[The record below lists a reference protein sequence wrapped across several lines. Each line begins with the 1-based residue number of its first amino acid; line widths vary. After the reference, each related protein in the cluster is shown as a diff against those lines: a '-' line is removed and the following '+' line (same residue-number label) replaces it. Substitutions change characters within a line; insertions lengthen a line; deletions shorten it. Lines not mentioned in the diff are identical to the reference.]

1 MERATFGAVAN
12 DPDPSLELTT
22 IRGVTRTI
30 DDWTTSF
37 HLALVILPGR
47 PEGAAYLRV
56 GRRIANVLGG
66 SDCRPAFMVVG
77 AERSARRV
85 LGDAADSYL
94 CFLDP
99 EGAAVKGLGVARLPA
114 FIHVRLDTTVASAA
128 EGWDPD
134 AWDDAVGRLA
144 KEMAWTKPL
153 IPAPGDPPPFSGWS
167 T

>member
-1 MERATFGAVAN
+1 MAT
-12 DPDPSLELTT
+12 DPDPGLELTT
-22 IRGVTRTI
+22 RRGVTRTI

-47 PEGAAYLRV
+47 PEGAAWVRV
-56 GRRIANVLGG
+56 GKRIAEVLGG
-66 SDCRPAFMVVG
+66 SDCRPAFLVTG
-77 AERSARRV
+77 NERSARRV
-85 LGDAADSYL
+85 LGDTADSYL

-99 EGAAVKGLGVARLPA
+99 EGAAVKGLGVAKVPA
-114 FIHVRLDTTVASAA
+114 FLYVRLDTTVGSAA

-134 AWDDAVGRLA
+134 AWDDAVALLA

-153 IPAPGDPPPFSGWS
+153 IPAPGDPPPFPGWS